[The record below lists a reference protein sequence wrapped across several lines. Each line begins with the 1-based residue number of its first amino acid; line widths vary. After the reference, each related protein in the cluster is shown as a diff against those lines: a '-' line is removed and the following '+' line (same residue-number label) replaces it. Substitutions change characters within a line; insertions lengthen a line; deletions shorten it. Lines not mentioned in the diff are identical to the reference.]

1 MNLKMK
7 ASNCAILFA
16 LVVFLSELPKTLQ
29 LECYICQNQ
38 EDNKGKC
45 AETVKTCD
53 LSQDQCLTEVRWG
66 SIPNWALT
74 SKKQYYISKRCATKL
89 ECRDAIADTQ
99 QKCDRIWFNDWNC
112 TSCCSGDKCNY
123 YVTLASGT
131 LQPSSLILILL
142 SQLVAAIL
150 YRSNN
155 LYLTKSTHHNQVYFT
170 Q

>member
-1 MNLKMK
+1 MR
-7 ASNCAILFA
+7 ATSCVILFA
-16 LVVFLSELPKTLQ
+16 MTLFLSELPESLQ

-45 AETVKTCD
+45 AETVKICD
-53 LSQDQCLTEVRWG
+53 VSQDQCLSEVRWG

-74 SKKQYYISKRCATKL
+74 SKKQYYISKRCATKA
-89 ECRDAIADTQ
+89 ECRQAMEESQ

-123 YVTLASGT
+123 YVTLAGNS
-131 LQPSSLILILL
+131 LQPLNPVLILL

-150 YRSNN
+150 LRS
-155 LYLTKSTHHNQVYFT
+155 KSTRIR
-170 Q
+170 